1 MSLPPFSCRI
11 LAAAVALYLIGL
23 LCHGAG
29 EAPSKDAVAPKIPG
43 CSNEYE
49 MVNVEWLIRA
59 FPVRIRTIDSCLSL
73 RIFINI
79 ETVLSRSRLSIGLT
93 EKMVKILVA

>member
-1 MSLPPFSCRI
+1 MSLPPFSCCI
-11 LAAAVALYLIGL
+11 LAAAVALYLTGL
-23 LCHGAG
+23 LCLGAG
-29 EAPSKDAVAPKIPG
+29 EAPSKDAVAPTIPG

-49 MVNVEWLIRA
+49 MVNVEWLIWV
-59 FPVRIRTIDSCLSL
+59 FPVRTIDSCLLS

-79 ETVLSRSRLSIGLT
+79 EKILSRSRLRIGLM

>member
-23 LCHGAG
+23 LCLGAG

-49 MVNVEWLIRA
+49 MVKVEWLIRV
-59 FPVRIRTIDSCLSL
+59 FPGRTIDSCLAL

-79 ETVLSRSRLSIGLT
+79 EKILARSRLSIGLT